1 MSPRSRTRSSG
12 VDQVRVNA
20 LHGDRHAFGVLFVC
34 TGNICRSPFAEIL
47 TRHLIAGRTDD
58 SAHADFDVSS
68 AGMRAVVGAPMHPA
82 TRSELARRGVEVSAV
97 DRFRA
102 RQLDLSMI
110 RGVDLV
116 LGAGPEHRAAVV
128 ECDPTALRKAFSLR
142 EFARLV
148 GTVDPAT
155 LPLRPAER
163 ARSLVEHA
171 RSRRGMLPPV
181 DPGADRIPDPIGLPD
196 KAHRDAARLI
206 DQAVTI
212 VVTSIVPRS
221 SVGSGRET

>member
-12 VDQVRVNA
+12 ADRVSMNA
-20 LHGDRHAFGVLFVC
+20 PRGDRRAFGVLFVC

-47 TRHLIAGRTDD
+47 TRHLIAGRNGD
-58 SAHADFDVSS
+58 SAHADIDVSS
-68 AGMRAVVGAPMHPA
+68 AGMRAVVGAPMHLG
-82 TRSELARRGVEVSAV
+82 TRSELTRRGVDGSAV

-102 RQLDLSMI
+102 RQLDLAMI
-110 RGVDLV
+110 RGADLV

-155 LPLRPAER
+155 LPRQPAER

-171 RSRRGMLPPV
+171 RGRRGMIPPV

-212 VVTSIVPRS
+212 VVTSIAPLLV
-221 SVGSGRET
+221 E

>member
-82 TRSELARRGVEVSAV
+82 TRSELACRGADGSAV

-110 RGVDLV
+110 RGADLV

-155 LPLRPAER
+155 LPRQPAER
-163 ARSLVEHA
+163 ARALVEHA

-212 VVTSIVPRS
+212 VVTSIAPLLV
-221 SVGSGRET
+221 E

>member
-1 MSPRSRTRSSG
+1 MSRRSRTRSSG
-12 VDQVRVNA
+12 ADRVSMDAPRGN
-20 LHGDRHAFGVLFVC
+20 RRAFGVLFVC

-47 TRHLIAGRTDD
+47 TRHLISGRTGDC
-58 SAHADFDVSS
+58 ANADFDVSS
-68 AGMRAVVGAPMHPA
+68 AGMRAVVGAPMHPD
-82 TRSELARRGVEVSAV
+82 TRSELARRGVDDSAA

-102 RQLDLSMI
+102 RQLDISMI
-110 RGVDLV
+110 KGAELV

-155 LPLRPAER
+155 LPMRPAER

-171 RSRRGMLPPV
+171 RSRRGMIPPV

-196 KAHRDAARLI
+196 KAHRNVARLI

-212 VVTSIVPRS
+212 VVTSIAPLLV
-221 SVGSGRET
+221 E